1 MASVP
6 VLARSNSLLPA
17 PSAVGGQAGSPDTST
32 KLQEALDK
40 LFPDL
45 LVHGTR
51 NALLSMTTS
60 LTKVSGHAH
69 QYFARVSQ
77 VLAFER
83 MMRSFAGLAAAMSPF
98 PMDLIA
104 GNFWNGL
111 FPSGRQI
118 PSPWP
123 YPAAQSQQP
132 PLAMMPFLPNAFQAR
147 PANPNPMQAWDYSP
161 LFIVPMALLIAA
173 PVTETWWNFS
183 L

>member
-17 PSAVGGQAGSPDTST
+17 SSAVDGRTAPIDASS
-32 KLQEALDK
+32 KLQEALGT

-83 MMRSFAGLAAAMSPF
+83 MMRSFARLTAAVSPF
-98 PMDLIA
+98 PMDFIA
-104 GNFWNGL
+104 ANCWNAL
-111 FPSGRQI
+111 FPSGQQI
-118 PSPWP
+118 SSPWS
-123 YPAAQSQQP
+123 YPVAPSRP
-132 PLAMMPFLPNAFQAR
+132 PVAMMPFLPNAFQPR

-183 L
+183 F